1 MSPGWPVELQHGSVG
16 VRPVRRRDARAWAR
30 LRADNADWLGPWEA
44 TLPREAGSPAS
55 SYVGMISTLRRRA
68 RLGHTMPFA
77 LTWDGELVGM
87 LTVNGITWGSAR
99 WANMGYWVSRSHAGR
114 GITPIAVALVCDHL
128 LTTVGLHRVEIAIR
142 PENAASLRVVEKL
155 GFTEIGVARRF
166 LHIAGEWRDHR
177 IFQILAEDVPGG
189 LMARVQAPGQEPGG
203 S

>member
-1 MSPGWPVELQHGSVG
+1 M
-16 VRPVRRRDARAWAR
+16 RRRDARAWAR